1 MPDEIIELKSVKKGP
16 TSIVLVGVHGN
27 EVCGIE
33 ALKNILPKLK
43 VTKGRVL
50 FGYGN
55 PKAIKA
61 NKRFLEANLNRMFKE
76 NKLLSKN
83 DKESYEYS
91 RAQFLKKYLKQADAL
106 LDIHASFTPNSR
118 SFAICEPKA
127 RRIARYL
134 PVNLVVS
141 GFNKLE
147 AGGTD
152 YYMSSIGKIGICVEC
167 GYLGD
172 AKSVKVAEK
181 SILAFLGARGNIMK
195 KSSPKK
201 QSYTQMND
209 LYTTKTNNF
218 VLTKLFD
225 DFEKVSKGQI
235 IGIDGKEKV
244 VAKKDG
250 IILFARNRK
259 QVGDEAFLFGQHK
272 KSIKRWIFFIKTW
285 FWSN

>member
-1 MPDEIIELKSVKKGP
+1 MLDEIIELKSQNKGP

-27 EVCGIE
+27 EICGIK
-33 ALKNILPKLK
+33 ALKNILPRLK
-43 VTKGRVL
+43 VIKGRVL

-76 NKLLSKN
+76 DKLLSKN
-83 DKESYEYS
+83 DKKSYEYS
-91 RAQFLKKYLKQADAL
+91 RAQFLKKYLKQADIL

-127 RRIARYL
+127 RRIAKYL

-141 GFNKLE
+141 GFNRLE
-147 AGGTD
+147 PGGTD
-152 YYMSSIGKIGICVEC
+152 YYMSSIGKTGICVEC

-172 AKSVKVAEK
+172 TKSVNVAEK
-181 SILAFLGARGNIMK
+181 SILAFLGARGNIEK
-195 KSSPKK
+195 KVVPRK
-201 QSYTQMND
+201 QSYMQMYY

-218 VLTKLFD
+218 VLSESFN
-225 DFEKVSKGQI
+225 DFEKVSKGQV
-235 IGIDGKEKV
+235 IGIDGGKKV

-259 QVGDEAFLFGQHK
+259 QVGDEAFLVGQK
-272 KSIKRWIFFIKTW
+272 K
-285 FWSN
+285 